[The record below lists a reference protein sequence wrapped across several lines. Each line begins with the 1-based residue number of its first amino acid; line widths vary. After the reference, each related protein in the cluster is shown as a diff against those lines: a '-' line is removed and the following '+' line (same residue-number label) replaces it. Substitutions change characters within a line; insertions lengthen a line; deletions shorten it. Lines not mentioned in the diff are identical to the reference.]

1 MTNTKSPTAISL
13 PSGLSPMEMPAPL
26 NKPFGQPLPSWS
38 RTLYRTRYLLATPAG
53 WIADQSKTLPKQ
65 ASRYTVRHEQALSF
79 ATHEAATQRAKA
91 LKELEP
97 EIMVM
102 PIELHCDPAFYPL
115 RWQKADD

>member
-53 WIADQSKTLPKQ
+53 WIADQSKTLPKH
-65 ASRYTVRHEQALSF
+65 ASPYTLRHEQALSY
-79 ATHEAATQRAKA
+79 ATHEAATRRAKA
-91 LKELEP
+91 LQELEP
-97 EIMVM
+97 EIEVM
-102 PIELHCDPAFYPL
+102 PIELFCNPALYPFG
-115 RWQKADD
+115 WQWG